1 MAFDDLQA
9 LIDFLRRNGVVRYRA
24 DGVEIDLGPLP
35 AAAPAALRPEAPIE
49 VERLANGDMPPTD
62 DLLMW
67 SAGGP
72 LPSEEREAAAKTG
85 D

>member
-1 MAFDDLQA
+1 MSLNDLQT
-9 LIDFLRRNGVVRYRA
+9 LIDLLRRNGVVRYRA
-24 DGVEIDLGPLP
+24 EGVEIDLGPLP
-35 AAAPAALRPEAPIE
+35 AAASAAPRPEVPID
-49 VERLANGDMPPTD
+49 VERLANGDMPPPD